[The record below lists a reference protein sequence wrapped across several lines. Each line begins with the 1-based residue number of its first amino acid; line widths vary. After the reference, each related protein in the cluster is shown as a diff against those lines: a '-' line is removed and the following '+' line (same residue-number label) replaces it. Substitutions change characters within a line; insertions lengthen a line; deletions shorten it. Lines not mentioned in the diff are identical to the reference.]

1 MVLRTLY
8 ELGQFDDII
17 QATDRVKPESSVGL
31 VFANAADVWNDA
43 AEYGCVGTPPCDYQG
58 PWGAAK
64 RSLYIALKHI
74 QITDIDMLLDDDVQ
88 DPQLMAQYS
97 TVYVVDP
104 HMGTNTSIACAVGGS
119 GWLTVGQRDCRLL
132 VRSQCPEPALQSSAR
147 PAVAGIPGAKSRSDQ
162 APQERFACGGSTGD
176 RDAAGWPHRAGVWR
190 RARDQRHRPQHDCAR
205 AIQRRRIRLLH
216 TQGRQGP
223 RVLLRLPAVSVQERS
238 AWAVALRDSDAT
250 SPLLRTG
257 PSHTS
262 SPPCPAGR
270 LICARAMDLT
280 AASPTSFRRTLTSRR
295 QL

>member
-1 MVLRTLY
+1 MVLRSLY

-104 HMGTNTSIACAVGGS
+104 HMGTNTSIALAQWVEAGGS
-119 GWLTVGQRDCRLL
+119 LWASATAGSLSEANAPNLPFRALLGLPSQALPVQKAALIKHLKNELPAAGALETVT
-132 VRSQCPEPALQSSAR
+132 LQDGRTVQAFGAVHVTNVTGPNTTVLAR
-147 PAVAGIPGAKSRSDQ
+147 FSG
-162 APQERFACGGSTGD
+162 GGSACFTRKVGKGH
-176 RDAAGWPHRAGVWR
+176 AYYCGF
-190 RARDQRHRPQHDCAR
+190 
-205 AIQRRRIRLLH
+205 
-216 TQGRQGP
+216 
-223 RVLLRLPAVSVQERS
+223 LP
-238 AWAVALRDSDAT
+238 
-250 SPLLRTG
+250 
-257 PSHTS
+257 
-262 SPPCPAGR
+262 
-270 LICARAMDLT
+270 
-280 AASPTSFRRTLTSRR
+280 
-295 QL
+295 